1 MSSGG
6 GYLFDNLS
14 KIGPWLKSSP
24 HVRFFLN
31 RALWETG
38 YPWTHLYP
46 TPIEAIFPG
55 IDRMTEPVQIVYPFE
70 RLRGTSMELEEV
82 VAVASIVRFCKSAK
96 VVEVGTFDGN
106 TTLNLAMNLA
116 PGGRVVTLDLP
127 PQGDPNAQNAA
138 PGTGYEGG
146 KPAPFQRRQYVG
158 HPAADRIEQVYGDSA
173 RLDWGGLGGPFD
185 LAFLDGDH
193 SSRYVRSD
201 TRQALSVLRPGG
213 IVLWHD
219 YEWRSVAAPIDRAV
233 QRGERIHWIRGT
245 RLAVGVFP
253 EPQKSVASF
262 QD

>member
-1 MSSGG
+1 MSGS

-24 HVRFFLN
+24 HVRFFMN

-55 IDRMTEPVQIVYPFE
+55 IDRMTDPVQIVYPFE

-82 VAVASIVRFCKSAK
+82 VAASAIVRFHAVKT

-106 TTLNLAMNLA
+106 TTLNLALNVA

-127 PQGDPNAQNAA
+127 PEGDPESRNAA
-138 PGTGYEGG
+138 GASGYEGG
-146 KPAPFQRRQYVG
+146 KPAPFTRRQYVG

-173 RLDWGGLGGPFD
+173 KLDWSVLGGPFD

-193 SSRYVRSD
+193 SSPYVRSD

-213 IVLWHD
+213 LVLWHD
-219 YEWRSVAAPIDRAV
+219 YEWRSVAVPIDRAAKK
-233 QRGERIHWIRGT
+233 GEHIHWIRGT
-245 RLAVGVFP
+245 RLAVGAFP
-253 EPQKSVASF
+253 DPRKSIDSF
-262 QD
+262 AD